1 MADRVYPSGKPNT
14 RPPQA
19 LNVGGGGGGG
29 GGGGAAAAFP
39 ATKSQM
45 YQRPAYRPQ
54 APKSRRRS
62 GRSCCCS
69 CVLWTLLALV
79 GLVLLAAIAGGI
91 FYVLYRPHRPTFAV
105 SSLRLSALNLSSSG
119 DLLTSSLDVS
129 VAVRNPNKK
138 IAFLYDPISAT
149 ASSASG
155 GVDVGDGSF
164 PGFAQGAKNTTVLK
178 ATLAASRETVDP
190 SAAADLKK
198 GGTLGL
204 RIDLETKAGVKIGK
218 VTTKKIG
225 IRVRCEG
232 IQVAAPKGKS
242 SSSSS
247 SAPAMDVACKVK
259 LRIKIWKWTF

>member
-19 LNVGGGGGGG
+19 LNVGGGGGG

-79 GLVLLAAIAGGI
+79 GLVLLAAIAGGSSTCSTA
-91 FYVLYRPHRPTFAV
+91 PPPTFAV

-164 PGFAQGAKNTTVLK
+164 P
-178 ATLAASRETVDP
+178 E
-190 SAAADLKK
+190 